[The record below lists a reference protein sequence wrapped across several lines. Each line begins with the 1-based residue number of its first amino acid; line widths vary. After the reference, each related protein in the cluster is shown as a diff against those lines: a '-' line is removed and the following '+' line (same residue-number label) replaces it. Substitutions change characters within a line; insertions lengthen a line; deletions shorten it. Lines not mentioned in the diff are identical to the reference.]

1 MHWGQET
8 RGKSCLVCFCDNGE
22 IGVFQ
27 NFERHSQNRSI
38 VKDTV
43 SSVAGAAFHLGRAT
57 MAKVLDPQHHVLV
70 FSEILR
76 APLTTTKNHAKA
88 LKDRAGSSQ
97 QPVIMIH
104 VHIAASSRFMSTQYI
119 HGLDSHDARVS
130 SFCDS
135 MTTG

>member
-1 MHWGQET
+1 M
-8 RGKSCLVCFCDNGE
+8 
-22 IGVFQ
+22 
-27 NFERHSQNRSI
+27 
-38 VKDTV
+38 

-97 QPVIMIH
+97 QPVMIH
-104 VHIAASSRFMSTQYI
+104 VLDTI
-119 HGLDSHDARVS
+119 HEYTVHPWAG
-130 SFCDS
+130 F
-135 MTTG
+135 T